1 MLADSLPIQQ
11 AIVAIAMSVV
21 MLVVVIEL
29 VRKRKLREEY
39 SFLWVGTALLLLV
52 MALWNDVLVWF
63 QQLLG
68 AAAPVSALWFGAI
81 VFLMLVV
88 LQFSIRISKIA
99 FREKAMAQRVAL
111 LEKQI
116 DDLKK
121 QLGARDGITNAPD
134 TLTRQPKPDAA
145 GER

>member
-1 MLADSLPIQQ
+1 MFSESLPIRQTI
-11 AIVAIAMSVV
+11 AAIAMSVT
-21 MLVVVIEL
+21 MLVVVVEL

-52 MALWNDVLVWF
+52 MAFWNDVLVWF
-63 QQLLG
+63 QRLLG
-68 AAAPVSALWFGAI
+68 AEAPASALWFGAI
-81 VFLMLVV
+81 VFLMLVA

-111 LEKQI
+111 LEKDI

-121 QLGARDGITNAPD
+121 QLGTREKLSGPSDSPA
-134 TLTRQPKPDAA
+134 RQPKSDAA

>member
-39 SFLWVGTALLLLV
+39 SFLWVGTAVLLLV
-52 MALWNDVLVWF
+52 MAIWNDVLVWF
-63 QQLLG
+63 QRLLG
-68 AAAPVSALWFGAI
+68 AAAPASALWFGAI

-111 LEKQI
+111 LEKQL

-121 QLGARDGITNAPD
+121 QLGARDPVAGPGETPS
-134 TLTRQPKPDAA
+134 RQPKPDAA
-145 GER
+145 NER